1 MKTCEANWEDTEN
14 NRRVDLTV
22 TYVAVGDA
30 LELKQITPTR
40 VTFLC
45 PESQLPLRSI
55 GVHRDMAR
63 AILVRQLHE
72 RAYVEQHEG
81 QLRAMGAGIA

>member
-1 MKTCEANWEDTEN
+1 MKTCETNWEDTEN

-30 LELKQITPTR
+30 LELTQITPTR

-45 PESQLPLRSI
+45 PDSQEPIGSI
-55 GVHRDMAR
+55 GVHREKAR
-63 AILVRQLHE
+63 AILVRQLYE
-72 RAYVEQHEG
+72 RAYVK
-81 QLRAMGAGIA
+81 QLETELRSLGAGIA

>member
-1 MKTCEANWEDTEN
+1 MKTCETNWEDTEN

-22 TYVAVGDA
+22 TYVAVGDT

-45 PESQLPLRSI
+45 PDSRQPLRSI
-55 GVHRDMAR
+55 GVHRDKAR
-63 AILVRQLHE
+63 ALLIRKLHE
-72 RAYVEQHEG
+72 RSCVEQIEG
-81 QLRAMGAGIA
+81 QLRSLGAGVA